1 MNFYFIFYFAFYFN
15 YLKHW
20 ILKNKKF
27 DKWFSYLIGKMIVKR
42 LAGIKTNKRNSKD
55 IGMA

>member
-1 MNFYFIFYFAFYFN
+1 MNFYFIFYFN